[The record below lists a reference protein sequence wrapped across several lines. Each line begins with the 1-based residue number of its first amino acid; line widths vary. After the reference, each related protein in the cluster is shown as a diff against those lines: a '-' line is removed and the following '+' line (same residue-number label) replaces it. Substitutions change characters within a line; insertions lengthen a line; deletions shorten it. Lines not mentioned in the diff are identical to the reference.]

1 MDENPAPVQA
11 GEPVAKTSL
20 EARSIV
26 APDMPIDVGGSI
38 PVPSVDAVDPQT
50 LALKTDSGEELKVD
64 QQVHFYAQNSLLVH
78 PLVSPA
84 LAYLGGLPPLFFIAG
99 DKEVLRDEIIYT

>member
-1 MDENPAPVQA
+1 MDENPAPVQT

-38 PVPSVDAVDPQT
+38 PVPSVGAVDPQT